1 MSRRSSGIYR
11 QSIYRISSLGYHAIY
26 SISHYVTMDNLL
38 SGKSKGQM
46 AWKTIGEQSDVLKYV
61 RLEFP
66 DNLFIAFHHL
76 VTMLFIAFLTM

>member
-1 MSRRSSGIYR
+1 
-11 QSIYRISSLGYHAIY
+11 
-26 SISHYVTMDNLL
+26 MDNLL

-46 AWKTIGEQSDVLKYV
+46 AGKTIGEQSDVLKYV